1 MGERKTG
8 AQILRERLLELG
20 WSQSELSEKI
30 GSSPAVVSRWL
41 AEFRK
46 PTLEMAFRVQAVTGV
61 HAQAWLDDPCATDAD
76 DTGKHAGLSDQAAS
90 KLAATGND

>member
-8 AQILRERLLELG
+8 AQLLRERLVELD
-20 WSQSELSEKI
+20 WSQSELAEKI

-46 PTLEMAFRVQAVTGV
+46 PTLEMAFRVQAAAGV
-61 HAQAWLDDPCATDAD
+61 PAHAWLDDPCATDAD
-76 DTGKHAGLSDQAAS
+76 ETGKHGSLSDEAAL